1 MILET
6 DLLLHAQSALRASIP
21 SFQHIQLIFLSLHG
35 QRAVNGVDSGQF
47 TYFEYDFREL
57 PFLRARVIGAGAA
70 AGVPGVLSLPL
81 PAASRAGHSPTR
93 VLALVPLRLSL
104 LLLWRHETRV
114 GHVLFQ
120 DLSGHGVSLT
130 DFLGGREDLLLLEP
144 IEHGRQIL
152 RHRLLLSA
160 CGYHIGGLKILPC
173 RLLRRYLSFLDR
185 QFLLL

>member
-1 MILET
+1 MNVLGCFFSLDLCPFRANAVIRILSVYSGDALLFALNLALNCLLILET

-21 SFQHIQLIFLSLHG
+21 SFQHIQLIFLPLHG

-120 DLSGHGVSLT
+120 DLSRHGVSLT
-130 DFLGGREDLLLLEP
+130 DLLGG
-144 IEHGRQIL
+144 
-152 RHRLLLSA
+152 
-160 CGYHIGGLKILPC
+160 
-173 RLLRRYLSFLDR
+173 
-185 QFLLL
+185 